1 MILPEEIVRAEARLR
16 PHLKETPLEH
26 SLYLSRLTGCQV
38 YVKLENVQHTGS
50 FKARGALNK
59 MLMLTPEQRA
69 RGVLAASTGNHGAA
83 VAFGA
88 DKLGINSL
96 IFVPENASPAKVE
109 AIRRLGAEI
118 RVHGNDS
125 VITEMFAR
133 EHAEKNGMTYIS
145 PYNDEHV
152 IAGQGTI
159 GVELARQLDPID
171 AVFVALGGG
180 GMIAGIASYL
190 KALGKEIK
198 IIGCSPQNSCVM
210 IESVKAGRVL
220 EIASLPTLS
229 DGTAGGVETD
239 AITLPLCRELVDD
252 YVTVSEDEIREA
264 LLSFIETHHLL
275 IEGSAAVAIAAFLKQ
290 SEKFHGKNVVIVIC
304 GGNIGLAMLKSILCA

>member
-1 MILPEEIVRAEARLR
+1 MKLTEEIVRADARLR

-38 YVKLENVQHTGS
+38 YVKLENLQHTGS

-59 MLMLTPEQRA
+59 MLTLAPEQRA

-88 DKLGINSL
+88 NKLGLNSL
-96 IFVPENASPAKVE
+96 VFVPENASPAKVE

-118 RVHGNDS
+118 RMHGNDS
-125 VITEMFAR
+125 VVTEIFAR
-133 EHAEKNGMTYIS
+133 AYAEKNGMDYIS

-159 GVELARQLDPID
+159 GAELARQLDPID

-180 GMIAGIASYL
+180 GLIAGIASYL
-190 KALGKEIK
+190 KALRKEIK

-220 EIASLPTLS
+220 EMESLPTLS
-229 DGTAGGVETD
+229 DGTAGGVEAD

-252 YVTVSEDEIREA
+252 YVAVTEDEIRET
-264 LLSFIETHHLL
+264 LLNFIETHHLL

-290 SEKFHGKNVVIVIC
+290 AEKFRGKNVVIVIC

>member
-38 YVKLENVQHTGS
+38 YVKLENLQYTGS

-83 VAFGA
+83 VASGA

-96 IFVPENASPAKVE
+96 VFVPENASPAKVE
-109 AIRRLGAEI
+109 AIRHLGAEI

-190 KALGKEIK
+190 KALRKEIK

-210 IESVKAGRVL
+210 IESVKAGQVL

-229 DGTAGGVETD
+229 DGTAGGVEAD

-264 LLSFIETHHLL
+264 LLRFIETQHLL

>member
-1 MILPEEIVRAEARLR
+1 MKLTEEIVQADARLR
-16 PHLKETPLEH
+16 PQLKETPLEH

-38 YVKLENVQHTGS
+38 FVKLENLQHTGS

-59 MLMLTPEQRA
+59 MLTLAPKQRA

-88 DKLGINSL
+88 NKLGINSL
-96 IFVPENASPAKVE
+96 VFVPENASPAKAE
-109 AIRRLGAEI
+109 AIRRLGGEI
-118 RVHGNDS
+118 RMHGDDS
-125 VITEMFAR
+125 VVTEIFAR
-133 EHAEKNGMTYIS
+133 EYAEKNGMTYIS
-145 PYNDEHV
+145 PYNDEQV

-190 KALGKEIK
+190 KALRKGIK
-198 IIGCSPQNSCVM
+198 IVGCSPQNSCVM

-220 EIASLPTLS
+220 ELASLPTLS
-229 DGTAGGVETD
+229 DGTAGGVEAD
-239 AITLPLCRELVDD
+239 AVTLPLCRELVDD
-252 YVTVSEDEIREA
+252 YVTVTEDEIRET
-264 LLSFIETHHLL
+264 LLNFIEAHHLL

-290 SEKFHGKNVVIVIC
+290 AEKFRGKNVVIVIC

>member
-109 AIRRLGAEI
+109 AIRHLGAEI

-159 GVELARQLDPID
+159 GVELARQLDAID

-229 DGTAGGVETD
+229 DGTAGGVEAD
-239 AITLPLCRELVDD
+239 AITLPLCHELVDD
-252 YVTVSEDEIREA
+252 YATVSEDEIREA

-290 SEKFHGKNVVIVIC
+290 SEKLHGKNVVIVIC
-304 GGNIGLAMLKSILCA
+304 GGNIGLATLKSILCA

>member
-1 MILPEEIVRAEARLR
+1 MILPEEIVQAEARLR
-16 PHLKETPLEH
+16 PHLKETPLDH

-38 YVKLENVQHTGS
+38 YVKLENLQHTGS

-59 MLMLTPEQRA
+59 MLMLSPEQKIP
-69 RGVLAASTGNHGAA
+69 GVAAASTGNHGAA

-88 DKLGINSL
+88 HRLGINSL
-96 IFVPENASPAKVE
+96 VFVPENASPAKVE

-125 VITEMFAR
+125 VITEIFAR
-133 EHAEKNGMTYIS
+133 AYAEKNSMTYIS
-145 PYNDEHV
+145 PYNDEQV

-159 GVELARQLDPID
+159 GVELARQLDAID

-190 KALGKEIK
+190 KAIRREIK

-210 IESVKAGRVL
+210 IESIKAGRVL
-220 EIASLPTLS
+220 ELESLPTLS

-239 AITLPLCRELVDD
+239 ALTLPLCRELVDD
-252 YVTVSEDEIREA
+252 YVTVTEEEIREA

-290 SEKFHGKNVVIVIC
+290 AGNFHGKNVVIVIC
-304 GGNIGLAMLKSILCA
+304 GGNIGLTRLKSIL